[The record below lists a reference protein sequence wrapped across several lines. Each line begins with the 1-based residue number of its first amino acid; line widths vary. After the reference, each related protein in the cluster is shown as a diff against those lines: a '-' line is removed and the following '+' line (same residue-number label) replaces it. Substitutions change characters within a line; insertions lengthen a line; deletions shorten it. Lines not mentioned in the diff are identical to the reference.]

1 MIKDGLEKVCLN
13 NSSTKQTNK
22 EVNKLPPKKKKKNNN
37 FMLPGIYVTSSN
49 QYASKYAKTKADQMN
64 EEKKTEEEKV
74 KTAIL
79 ICATIPGNT
88 FPVPDMSLY
97 GKPVQ
102 NGYQSHFTVGR
113 NCFSFS
119 FTKGA

>member
-1 MIKDGLEKVCLN
+1 MIKDGLEKVRLN

-22 EVNKLPPKKKKKNNN
+22 EVNKLPPKKKHN
-37 FMLPGIYVTSSN
+37 FMLPGIYMTSSI

-64 EEKKTEEEKV
+64 KGKKMEEEKV
-74 KTAIL
+74 KAAIL

-102 NGYQSHFTVGR
+102 NGYQSHFTIGR
-113 NCFSFS
+113 HCFSFS